1 MEHGDIDVKSVKYLV
16 LDEADR
22 MLDDGFGPD
31 IEAIV
36 AEMSKE
42 RQSLMFSAT
51 FPDDTQQLAKSTL
64 KEDYLFATTGVVGS
78 ANKHVKQEVIQVAKY
93 IATFK
98 CFLLFLLSLS
108 RLYFLVHDVFI
119 FKIVPQGDHKWPQG
133 EWPYGGR
140 SRTIPTRSTNFIHCL
155 QDMSLKT
162 NSCTKSSVYCQM
174 KLLSFRSDI

>member
-1 MEHGDIDVKSVKYLV
+1 MMEHGDIDVKSVKYLV

-36 AEMSKE
+36 AEMNKE

-78 ANKHVKQEVIQVAKY
+78 ANKHVKQEVVQVAKY
-93 IATFK
+93 IPTFK
-98 CFLLFLLSLS
+98 CFFALSIESVSPLFYGP
-108 RLYFLVHDVFI
+108 RHFYF
-119 FKIVPQGDHKWPQG
+119 QNC
-133 EWPYGGR
+133 
-140 SRTIPTRSTNFIHCL
+140 PTGQT
-155 QDMSLKT
+155 
-162 NSCTKSSVYCQM
+162 
-174 KLLSFRSDI
+174 